1 MEEQRLQRRQRDE
14 QMLSRDDNNDTNHF
28 PRHGPAASN
37 DFASLEAMLA
47 SQTSD
52 DGTAHIPAHCS
63 KAQHHENGHAEEALP
78 SSPST
83 LSNDSVAAATAAAG
97 GTSPPKEKIQLH
109 PARLYNNNNEP
120 AEPKFRMHPPP
131 AVRSP
136 PSNLRGHSENVQS
149 RSRPKKTPT
158 VAHTAK
164 SIVGSRYVMRSAVG
178 MCDSSPSFNV
188 SS

>member
-14 QMLSRDDNNDTNHF
+14 QMLSRADNDDPNHF
-28 PRHGPAASN
+28 PRRDPAASN

-52 DGTAHIPAHCS
+52 DGTAHIPAHS
-63 KAQHHENGHAEEALP
+63 KAHHENGHAEEALP

-83 LSNDSVAAATAAAG
+83 LSNDSVAAATAG
-97 GTSPPKEKIQLH
+97 VSPPKEKIH
-109 PARLYNNNNEP
+109 FHRARLYNNNNEP

-136 PSNLRGHSENVQS
+136 PSNLRGHNENLQS
-149 RSRPKKTPT
+149 RPRPKKTTT

>member
-1 MEEQRLQRRQRDE
+1 MAEQEERRRRAAIIHRLQRRDRE
-14 QMLSRDDNNDTNHF
+14 DTSQF

-52 DGTAHIPAHCS
+52 DGTAHIPAHS
-63 KAQHHENGHAEEALP
+63 KAHHENGHAEEALP

-83 LSNDSVAAATAAAG
+83 LSNDSVAAAG
-97 GTSPPKEKIQLH
+97 VSPPKEKIQLH

-136 PSNLRGHSENVQS
+136 PSNFRGHNENLQS

-164 SIVGSRYVMRSAVG
+164 SIVGSRYVVYIGSAVV
-178 MCDSSPSFNV
+178 MRDSSPSFNV